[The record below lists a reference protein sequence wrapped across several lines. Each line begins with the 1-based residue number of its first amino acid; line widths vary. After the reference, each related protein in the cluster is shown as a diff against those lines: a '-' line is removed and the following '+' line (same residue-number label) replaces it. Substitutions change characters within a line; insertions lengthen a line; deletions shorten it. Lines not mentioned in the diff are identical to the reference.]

1 MNNIV
6 KPETV
11 RNVSLLWKQKRPQI
25 EIIGGVVGTGIAMFL
40 SNKSSTKL
48 PKVLKEMNE
57 DLEAANKKYAGDR
70 LKKEKAKIRQKA
82 FVTFAKLYGPSTAF
96 YLLSIAGILD
106 GMNVQNNKLIG
117 MSTGLA
123 IFTKEFDDYRKMTA
137 EKIGE
142 EAESDLYNR
151 MKTETV
157 ETTIINPK
165 NGEEKKAKNSIKK
178 FNDVGFNHG
187 LFSFKFGK
195 GYSTFYNNN
204 DNPDYAINF
213 LKERENH
220 INEVIIQ
227 KEGSITT
234 RDILHRIGIT
244 DEMILNQPGKPNN
257 NKAFLQMVNNSGY
270 IYDPEHPFSFGIT
283 DDVIQA
289 LRRGEDVY
297 LTMNISPDIV
307 TGVYQ
312 KIYGGNNND

>member
-1 MNNIV
+1 MNSIV

-11 RNVSLLWKQKRPQI
+11 RSVSLLLKQKRPQI

-48 PKVLKEMNE
+48 PKVLKEME
-57 DLEAANKKYAGDR
+57 EELEAVKKKYTGDR

-96 YLLSIAGILD
+96 YLLSVVGILD

-117 MSTGLA
+117 MSAALA
-123 IFTKEFDDYRKMTA
+123 ISTKELTEYRRMNA

-151 MKTETV
+151 MKTETI
-157 ETTIINPK
+157 ETTSINPK
-165 NGEEKKAKNSIKK
+165 NGEEKKTKTNVKK

-220 INEVIIQ
+220 INEVIVQ

-244 DEMILNQPGKPNN
+244 DEMILKQPGKPNN
-257 NKAFLQMVNNSGY
+257 NAPFLAMLNNSGY
-270 IYDPEHPFSFGIT
+270 IYNPEKPFSFGIT
-283 DDVIQA
+283 DDVVQA

-297 LTMNISPDIV
+297 LTMNIEPDIV
-307 TGVYQ
+307 TGIYQ
-312 KIYGGNNND
+312 KIYGGSND